1 MPGLVPGIHVDGRN
15 KSGHD
20 GKMEEETMTA
30 LGLPRAECP
39 EQVGLSSERLQRIT
53 ATVRGDVEAGAI
65 PGAVVTIA
73 RSGRLA
79 YAEAIGYRGKEAGAA
94 MTLDTIFR
102 IASMTKPLT
111 SVSAMILGEEGRL
124 DIGAPV
130 AEYIPAFKELT
141 VGVERTKATR
151 TMTVQDLLRHTS
163 GLTYAAFG
171 DSPVQ
176 MIWRDANLMAEDQ
189 TNEELVGK
197 LANLPLMFEPGTT
210 WEYSMS
216 TDVLGRVVEVVSG
229 KSLAQFFAERI
240 TGPLGMA
247 DTAFAATGDKA
258 ARVAKPLV
266 DKATG
271 KKPPM
276 RNLTRDNRWHS
287 GGGGLA
293 GTAADYLRFC
303 QMLLNGGELDGTRII
318 APKTVAHMASD
329 HLPPNVQYGETAR
342 TRFGALAPV
351 PEMGYGFGLGFAV
364 RKAQGMSPVP
374 GSVGEFFWG
383 GATGTYF
390 WIDPQ
395 EQLIVVLMLQAPEQ
409 RLRYRYLT
417 RRLVYGAVTGP
428 LRWRRR

>member
-1 MPGLVPGIHVDGRN
+1 MSSVGSSIGGSSVG
-15 KSGHD
+15 
-20 GKMEEETMTA
+20 TA
-30 LGLPRAECP
+30 LGLPRAERP
-39 EQVGLSSERLQRIT
+39 EQVGLSSERLDRIT
-53 ATVRGDVEAGAI
+53 ATIRADVERGAI
-65 PGAVVTIA
+65 PGAVLAIA
-73 RSGRLA
+73 RAGRIG
-79 YAEAIGYRGKEAGAA
+79 YAEAIGYRDRDAGAA
-94 MTLDTIFR
+94 MQLDTIFR
-102 IASMTKPLT
+102 IASMTKPMT
-111 SVSAMILGEEGRL
+111 SLAAMMLGEEGRL
-124 DIGAPV
+124 DIAAPV
-130 AEYIPAFKELT
+130 AQYIPAFKEMT
-141 VGVERTKATR
+141 VGAERATATR

-176 MIWRDANLMAEDQ
+176 MLWRDADLQAADQ

-197 LANLPLMFEPGTT
+197 LGQLPLMFEPGTT

-229 KSLAQFFAERI
+229 KSLAAVFAERI
-240 TGPLGMA
+240 AGPLGMV

-258 ARVAKPLV
+258 ARVAEPLV

-276 RNLTRDNRWHS
+276 RNVTRDNRWHS

-293 GTAADYLRFC
+293 STASDYLRFC
-303 QMLLNGGELDGTRII
+303 QMLLNGGELEGVRLV

-342 TRFGALAPV
+342 ARFGALAPV
-351 PEMGYGFGLGFAV
+351 PEMGYGFWLGFAV

-395 EQLIVVLMLQAPEQ
+395 EQMIAVLMLQAPDM
-409 RLRYRYLT
+409 RLAYRYLT
-417 RRLVYGAVTGP
+417 RRLVYAAVTER
-428 LRWRRR
+428 LHWRRR

>member
-1 MPGLVPGIHVDGRN
+1 MSSVG
-15 KSGHD
+15 
-20 GKMEEETMTA
+20 TA
-30 LGLPRAECP
+30 LGLPRAERP
-39 EQVGLSSERLQRIT
+39 EQVGLSSERLDRIT
-53 ATVRGDVEAGAI
+53 ATIRADVERGAI
-65 PGAVVTIA
+65 PGAVLAIA
-73 RSGRLA
+73 RAGRIG
-79 YAEAIGYRGKEAGAA
+79 YAEAIGYRDRDAGAA
-94 MTLDTIFR
+94 MQLDTIFR
-102 IASMTKPLT
+102 IASMTKPMT
-111 SVSAMILGEEGRL
+111 SLAAMMLGEEGRL
-124 DIGAPV
+124 DIAAPV
-130 AEYIPAFKELT
+130 AQYIPAFKEMT
-141 VGVERTKATR
+141 VGAERATATR

-176 MIWRDANLMAEDQ
+176 MLWRDADLQAADQ

-197 LANLPLMFEPGTT
+197 LGQLPLMFEPGTT

-229 KSLAQFFAERI
+229 KSLAAVFAERI
-240 TGPLGMA
+240 AGPLGMV

-258 ARVAKPLV
+258 ARVAEPLV

-276 RNLTRDNRWHS
+276 RNVTRDNRWHS
-287 GGGGLA
+287 AGGGLA
-293 GTAADYLRFC
+293 STASDYLRFC
-303 QMLLNGGELDGTRII
+303 QMLLNGGELEGVRLV

-342 TRFGALAPV
+342 ARFGALAPV

-395 EQLIVVLMLQAPEQ
+395 EQMIAVLMLQAPDM
-409 RLRYRYLT
+409 RLAYRYLT
-417 RRLVYGAVTGP
+417 RRLVYAAVTER
-428 LRWRRR
+428 LHWRRR

>member
-1 MPGLVPGIHVDGRN
+1 
-15 KSGHD
+15 
-20 GKMEEETMTA
+20 MTS
-30 LGLPRAECP
+30 LGLPRAESP
-39 EQVGLSSERLQRIT
+39 EQIGLSAERLQRIT
-53 ATVRGDVEAGAI
+53 DFVRREVEAGAI
-65 PGAVVTIA
+65 PGMVLTIA
-73 RSGRLA
+73 RAGRVGF
-79 YAEAIGYRGKEAGAA
+79 AEAIGWRDKDAGAA
-94 MTLDTIFR
+94 MALDTIFR
-102 IASMTKPLT
+102 IASMTKPII
-111 SVSAMILGEEGRL
+111 SVCAMALGEEGRL

-141 VGVERTKATR
+141 VGVERSRAKR

-176 MIWRDANLMAEDQ
+176 MIWRDADLMAEDQ
-189 TNEELVGK
+189 TNEELVEK

-229 KSLAQFFAERI
+229 KNLAAVVAERI

-247 DTAFAATGDKA
+247 DTAFAALGDKG
-258 ARVAKPLV
+258 ARVAEPLI
-266 DKATG
+266 DKASG

-276 RNLTRDNRWHS
+276 RNVTRNNRWHS
-287 GGGGLA
+287 GGGGLV

-303 QMLLNGGELDGTRII
+303 QMLLNGGELDGVRII

-329 HLPPNVQYGETAR
+329 HLPPNVEYGDTAR

-390 WIDPQ
+390 WIDPA
-395 EQLIVVLMLQAPEQ
+395 EQMIVVLMLQAPDQ
-409 RLRYRYLT
+409 RLRYRYLS
-417 RRLVYGAVTGP
+417 RRLTYAAVTGP

>member
-1 MPGLVPGIHVDGRN
+1 M
-15 KSGHD
+15 SS
-20 GKMEEETMTA
+20 

-39 EQVGLSSERLQRIT
+39 EQVGLSSDRLARIT
-53 ATVRGDVEAGAI
+53 AKLNEDVARGAI
-65 PGAVVTIA
+65 PGAVLLIA
-73 RSGRLA
+73 RAGRVG
-79 YAEAIGYRGKEAGAA
+79 YAEAVGYRDKEAGAA
-94 MTLDTIFR
+94 MGFDSIFR
-102 IASMTKPLT
+102 IASMTKPIV
-111 SVSAMILGEEGRL
+111 SVTAMALAEEGRL

-130 AEYIPAFKELT
+130 ADYIPAFKELT
-141 VGVERTKATR
+141 VAVERAKPTR

-176 MIWRDANLMAEDQ
+176 MIWRDANLMDDNQ

-197 LANLPLMFEPGTT
+197 LAALPLMFEPGTT

-216 TDVLGRVVEVVSG
+216 TDVLGRVVEIVSG
-229 KSLAQFFAERI
+229 QSLAALIADRV
-240 TGPLGMA
+240 TGPLGMV
-247 DTAFAATGDKA
+247 DTAFAAAGDKA
-258 ARVAKPLV
+258 ARIAEPLV

-276 RNLTRDNRWHS
+276 RNPAREPRWHS

-303 QMLLNGGELDGTRII
+303 QMLLNGGELDGVRIL
-318 APKTVAHMASD
+318 APKSVALMASD
-329 HLPPNVQYGETAR
+329 HLPPAVQYGETAR
-342 TRFGALAPV
+342 SRFGQLAPV

-364 RKAQGMSPVP
+364 RKAQGMSPAP

-383 GATGTYF
+383 GVTGTYF

-395 EQLIVVLMLQAPEQ
+395 EQMVVVLMLQAPDM
-409 RLRYRYLT
+409 RLTYRYLT